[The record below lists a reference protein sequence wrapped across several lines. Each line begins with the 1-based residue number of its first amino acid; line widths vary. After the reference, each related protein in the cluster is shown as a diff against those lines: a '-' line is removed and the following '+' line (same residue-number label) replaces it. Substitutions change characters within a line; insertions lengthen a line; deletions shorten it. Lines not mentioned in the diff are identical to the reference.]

1 VCRPPL
7 AHDVRVSSDLG
18 RPVGTGVA
26 ATGPSAPPPAATR
39 SATPG
44 WRDPRL
50 WIGVAIVA
58 VSVVVG
64 ARVLSSADDTV
75 AVWAVAGDVG
85 SGDALGEPDLVST
98 RVRFSDE
105 ADLARYF
112 RVEDELPPD
121 LTTTRTLGAGE
132 LLPRSALGSAEDA
145 DTVDVSLE
153 VTPGLVPPEVGVGS
167 VVSVYLVAAPVEEGG
182 TATGDA
188 PRTETDAGV
197 PALSGV
203 TVVDAPATSQVTPGL
218 GRQLVVAVD
227 ARDVAG
233 YYRRL
238 GALEAPLASV
248 TLDR

>member
-1 VCRPPL
+1 
-7 AHDVRVSSDLG
+7 VRVSSDLG
-18 RPVGTGVA
+18 RPVDPGATVTGA
-26 ATGPSAPPPAATR
+26 AAPPAATR
-39 SATPG
+39 SSTPG

-64 ARVLSSADDTV
+64 ARVLASADDSV

-85 SGDALGEPDLVST
+85 SGDGLTEADLVST
-98 RVRFSDE
+98 RVRFSEE
-105 ADLARYF
+105 ADLDRYF
-112 RVEDELPPD
+112 RVEDELPSD

-132 LLPRSALGSAEDA
+132 LLPRSALGSADDA

-153 VTPGLVPPEVGVGS
+153 ITPGLVPPEVGVGS
-167 VVSVYLVAAPVEEGG
+167 VVSVYLVAAPLEEGEASAG
-182 TATGDA
+182 SGAGG

-203 TVVDAPATSQVTPGL
+203 TVVDAPPTSQVTPGL

-227 ARDVAG
+227 EGDVAG

-238 GALEAPLASV
+238 GALDAPLASV